1 MVNIDESIAYRKN
14 ILGLIEYCRNI
25 DTSLLPTYN
34 LMLLEEK
41 LNDIHY
47 RKSSIKYGD
56 LKRILKEFR
65 EAYKK

>member
-1 MVNIDESIAYRKN
+1 MNFDESIAYGKN
-14 ILGLIEYCRNI
+14 VSELIDCCKNM

-41 LNDIHY
+41 LKEPHY
-47 RKSSIKYGD
+47 RKSSVKYGD
-56 LKRILKEFR
+56 LKQILKEFR

>member
-1 MVNIDESIAYRKN
+1 MNFDESIAYVKN
-14 ILGLIEYCRNI
+14 VSKLIEFCKNM

-41 LNDIHY
+41 LKDPQY
-47 RKSSIKYGD
+47 RKSSVKYGD
-56 LKRILKEFR
+56 LKKILNEFR